1 MLKDENLNH
10 VTTHRWPPVSYLQ
23 EMDEY
28 RRKYK
33 EEKKVEEGNSKE
45 AEEGDL
51 KEVEEGDLKEL
62 EEGDSKE
69 KAKPK
74 VLRKKIFSLR
84 GLM

>member
-45 AEEGDL
+45 VEEGDL
-51 KEVEEGDLKEL
+51 KEV